1 MTSVILCT
9 PALLALFVAAL
20 LSCICAHLKT
30 RLAIAGWLVG
40 TVCAILLVL
49 SALVLGAELREI
61 VTALTALLLA
71 CLLCEGRGSDP

>member
-9 PALLALFVAAL
+9 PALLALFTASL
-20 LSCICAHLKT
+20 LSCLCTHLKT
-30 RLAIAGWLVG
+30 RLAVAGWLVG

-49 SALVLGAELREI
+49 GALVLGAELREI

-71 CLLCEGRGSDP
+71 CLPGEGRGRKK